1 MDLPPHDFDD
11 ISRKIT
17 TTTGGLPLAIAVI
30 GSSLQGKSK
39 TSWKVTLQKLK
50 SVPNREVFNKLKVS
64 YDMLE
69 AEQQEIFL
77 DIACFFIGK
86 DILHPSYMWK
96 ASNYFPE
103 MELLVLT
110 RKSLIKI
117 TKDLK
122 FWMHDQLRDLG
133 REIVRCEDINFPE
146 NCSRLWEPEFALEVV
161 QRKKVSENLKV
172 IEIYLHEKDSRLL
185 EMLKFEEIDYS
196 IMCKLARGLRMLRT
210 MALIDSWIA
219 KLPKTIGGLESLLEL
234 DLTRTRI
241 RKLPASIG
249 NLKKLRKMS
258 MLQAPIKK
266 LPKEI
271 GGLESLLVLDLNY
284 TKITKLPTSI
294 GKLKQLEIVGV
305 IGTMIRELPNA
316 IWMLK
321 NLKVLNAGYFVKI
334 WREKFQVKFRVYLFL
349 GGYSYQ
355 RARLGDCPQ
364 L

>member
-1 MDLPPHDFDD
+1 MGIEMIRKTLCDKKVLLILDDVDNRDQLSKLAGKSDWFGSGSRIIITTRDINFLPIKEKDKGSSFQAHSQEFQYYKMKEMDFFYALRLFSKHAFEMDLPPHDFDD

-50 SVPNREVFNKLKVS
+50 SVPNREVFNKLKFS

-69 AEQQEIFL
+69 PEQQEIFL
-77 DIACFFIGK
+77 DISCFFIGK

-161 QRKKVSENLKV
+161 QRKKGTQKVVALK
-172 IEIYLHEKDSRLL
+172 
-185 EMLKFEEIDYS
+185 
-196 IMCKLARGLRMLRT
+196 
-210 MALIDSWIA
+210 
-219 KLPKTIGGLESLLEL
+219 
-234 DLTRTRI
+234 LTRLSKS
-241 RKLPASIG
+241 KLSQV
-249 NLKKLRKMS
+249 NNFQS
-258 MLQAPIKK
+258 CPI
-266 LPKEI
+266 
-271 GGLESLLVLDLNY
+271 
-284 TKITKLPTSI
+284 
-294 GKLKQLEIVGV
+294 
-305 IGTMIRELPNA
+305 
-316 IWMLK
+316 
-321 NLKVLNAGYFVKI
+321 
-334 WREKFQVKFRVYLFL
+334 
-349 GGYSYQ
+349 
-355 RARLGDCPQ
+355 
-364 L
+364 